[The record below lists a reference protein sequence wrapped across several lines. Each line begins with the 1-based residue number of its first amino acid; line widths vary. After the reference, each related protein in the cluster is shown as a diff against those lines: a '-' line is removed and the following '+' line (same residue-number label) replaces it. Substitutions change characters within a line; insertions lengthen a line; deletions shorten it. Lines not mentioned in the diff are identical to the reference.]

1 MSQLSNS
8 KRVAINTEAMEWQ
21 ASPSPGVWRKR
32 LELIGEAESGRVTSV
47 VRYAP
52 GSAFSSHEHPQG
64 EEILVLAGTFSD
76 QSGSYPAGS
85 YLLNPEGF
93 SHAPFSQEGCTLFVK
108 LRQYGGANRKQV
120 RLLTRDLPWLESSR
134 GIEVKWLYAQAGFPE
149 KIRLE
154 RWKPGVSVNSL
165 GREIFVLSG
174 VLADEEGEYRSGTW
188 LRYPAGTAL
197 SPQGCVLYMRQSQ
210 ADTTYN

>member
-1 MSQLSNS
+1 MSQLSHS
-8 KRVAINTEAMEWQ
+8 TERVAINTETMDWQ

-93 SHAPFSQEGCTLFVK
+93 AHAPFSQEGCTLFVK
-108 LRQYGGANRKQV
+108 LR
-120 RLLTRDLPWLESSR
+120 
-134 GIEVKWLYAQAGFPE
+134 
-149 KIRLE
+149 
-154 RWKPGVSVNSL
+154 
-165 GREIFVLSG
+165 
-174 VLADEEGEYRSGTW
+174 
-188 LRYPAGTAL
+188 
-197 SPQGCVLYMRQSQ
+197 
-210 ADTTYN
+210 